1 MLPNDKTT
9 LLDAL
14 LTGFSGPQLDG
25 LNIYIYASLEKGD

>member
-9 LLDAL
+9 LLVAL

-25 LNIYIYASLEKGD
+25 LKTYASLEKGD